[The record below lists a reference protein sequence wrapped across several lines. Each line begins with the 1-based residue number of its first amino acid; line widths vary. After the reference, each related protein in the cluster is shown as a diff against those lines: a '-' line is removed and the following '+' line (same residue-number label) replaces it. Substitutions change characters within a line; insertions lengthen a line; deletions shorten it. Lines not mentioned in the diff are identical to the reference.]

1 MPKGLENENENEDD
15 NAKTTGRK
23 QDVPDWQKDVE
34 DLENVLESNQWRTDV
49 DELEKLLSQDF
60 SLHSIEAEKDK
71 ALEEITDRME
81 KELSGVQEDEVDEW
95 TKKYENE
102 YDAVTQVSMT
112 KLERSKALLEKKL
125 EKLEH
130 PSWKDKIKAF
140 FKHGAK
146 GIDGEIESINR
157 KIEATDL
164 VLDDLKTGL
173 TPEHRRE
180 KVQSLKDELLL
191 NRAQLR
197 EHAGHI
203 VGLRLEEITPT
214 HELTEEERKKAEVA
228 LEEAPKLSSVR
239 KSLKAELKVEKKAL
253 KLGEELEEF
262 REKSGIQ
269 RRMPK

>member
-1 MPKGLENENENEDD
+1 MPNGHENEDD

-23 QDVPDWQKDVE
+23 QDAPDWKKDVE
-34 DLENVLESNQWRTDV
+34 DLENILESNQWMTDV
-49 DELEKLLSQDF
+49 DELEKLLSEDF
-60 SLHSIEAEKDK
+60 SLHSIEAERDK
-71 ALEEITDRME
+71 ALDEITDRMGNE
-81 KELSGVQEDEVDEW
+81 YPGVQEDEVDEW

-164 VLDDLKTGL
+164 ALDDLKAGL
-173 TPEHRRE
+173 TPEHRKERVDTI
-180 KVQSLKDELLL
+180 K
-191 NRAQLR
+191 AQLAENR
-197 EHAGHI
+197 QRLDQRAGHV
-203 VGLRLEEITPT
+203 VGLRLEESMPSNQLTP
-214 HELTEEERKKAEVA
+214 EEREKAERAV
-228 LEEAPKLSSVR
+228 EESTGLTSVR
-239 KSLKAELKVEKKAL
+239 KQLKEQLKVEKKAL
-253 KLGEELEEF
+253 KLGEELDDF
-262 REKSGIQ
+262 REKSGIK
-269 RRMPK
+269 RRIPK

>member
-1 MPKGLENENENEDD
+1 MPNGHENEGD
-15 NAKTTGRK
+15 NSKTTGRK
-23 QDVPDWQKDVE
+23 EDAPNWEKDVE
-34 DLENVLESNQWRTDV
+34 DLENVLESNQWMTDV
-49 DELEKLLSQDF
+49 AELEKLLSEDF
-60 SLHSIEAEKDK
+60 SLDAIEAEKDK
-71 ALEEITDRME
+71 ALDEITDRME
-81 KELSGVQEDEVDEW
+81 KELPGVQEDEVDEW
-95 TKKYENE
+95 TRKWENE

-157 KIEATDL
+157 KIAATDL
-164 VLDDLKTGL
+164 VLDDLKAGL

-180 KVQSLKDELLL
+180 KVQNLKEELLL

-203 VGLRLEEITPT
+203 VGLRLEESMPS
-214 HELTEEERKKAEVA
+214 HELTEKQRKQAEVA
-228 LEEAPKLSSVR
+228 LNEAPKLSSVR

-262 REKSGIQ
+262 REGTGIK